1 MASTVVVRI
10 DVTPSLL
17 EWAVERAGWDDET
30 TQRRAPKLD
39 DWISGNERPTLKQ
52 LESFAQATHTP
63 FGLLF
68 LPEPPDEPVPIPDMR
83 TIGNTAVPRPSVD
96 LLDTIY
102 ICQNRQEWY
111 RDYARDHGAP
121 VLEFVGSATA
131 DTLPTD
137 AARAIR
143 EALDFDLSERA
154 VFTNSDDAL
163 RQLIDRIEAIG
174 VLVMVNG
181 IVGGDTHRALDPE
194 EFRGFALSD
203 PVAPLIFVNGADTKA
218 AQIFTLIH
226 ELAHVWLGGSAL
238 SDAAMVVRDGVAEEL
253 WCNKVA
259 AEVLVPLAALRRD
272 YQGEVTP
279 QELTRLARRYR
290 VSTLVILKRL
300 FDARFL
306 GWDDYREQYETAREA
321 AIELAKR
328 RRGENSGGNYYN
340 TQPLRLSR
348 QFARAVVASAYQG
361 DTSFRDAFHLLGT
374 KKHETFA
381 RLADEIGV
389 G

>member
-1 MASTVVVRI
+1 MAGTVVVR
-10 DVTPSLL
+10 VEVAPSLL

-39 DWISGNERPTLKQ
+39 EWISGERQPTLKQ
-52 LESFAQATHTP
+52 LESFAPATHPP
-63 FGLLF
+63 FGFLF
-68 LPEPPDEPVPIPDMR
+68 LPEPPNEPVPIPDMR
-83 TIGNTAVPRPSVD
+83 TVGNAAVPRPSAD

-102 ICQNRQEWY
+102 ICQTRQEWY

-121 VLEFVGSATA
+121 RLEFVGSATA
-131 DTLPTD
+131 DTPPAD
-137 AARAIR
+137 AARVIR
-143 EALDFDLSERA
+143 AALDFDLTERA

-238 SDAAMVVRDGVAEEL
+238 SDATMV
-253 WCNKVA
+253 
-259 AEVLVPLAALRRD
+259 
-272 YQGEVTP
+272 
-279 QELTRLARRYR
+279 
-290 VSTLVILKRL
+290 
-300 FDARFL
+300 
-306 GWDDYREQYETAREA
+306 
-321 AIELAKR
+321 
-328 RRGENSGGNYYN
+328 
-340 TQPLRLSR
+340 
-348 QFARAVVASAYQG
+348 
-361 DTSFRDAFHLLGT
+361 
-374 KKHETFA
+374 
-381 RLADEIGV
+381 
-389 G
+389 

>member
-1 MASTVVVRI
+1 MAGTVVVR
-10 DVTPSLL
+10 VSVAPSLL

-39 DWISGNERPTLKQ
+39 EWISGERQPTLKQ

-68 LPEPPDEPVPIPDMR
+68 LPEPPNEPVPIPDMR
-83 TIGNTAVPRPSVD
+83 TVGNAAVPRPSVD

-102 ICQNRQEWY
+102 ICQMRQDWY
-111 RDYARDHGAP
+111 REYLRDHGAP
-121 VLEFVGSATA
+121 ELDFVGSATI
-131 DTLPTD
+131 DTPVVQ
-137 AARAIR
+137 AAQAIR
-143 EALDFDLSERA
+143 RELGFDLTERA
-154 VFTNSDDAL
+154 VFANSDDAL
-163 RQLIDRIEAIG
+163 RRLIDRIENIG
-174 VLVMVNG
+174 VLVMVSG
-181 IVGGDTHRALDPE
+181 IVGGDTHRTLDPE

-203 PVAPLIFVNGADTKA
+203 PIAPLIFVNGADTKA

-238 SDAAMVVRDGVAEEL
+238 SDAAMVARDGVADEL
-253 WCNKVA
+253 WCNRVA

-272 YQGEVTP
+272 YQGQAIP

-300 FDARFL
+300 FDGGYL
-306 GWDDYREQYETAREA
+306 SWDDYRERYEAEHQA
-321 AIELAKR
+321 AVALAKR
-328 RRGENSGGNYYN
+328 RRGDRSGGDYYN

-348 QFARAVVASAYQG
+348 QFAKAVFASTYEG
-361 DTSFRDAFHLLGT
+361 DTSFREAFQLLGT
-374 KKHETFA
+374 RKHETFT

-389 G
+389 S

>member
-1 MASTVVVRI
+1 MRVSVA
-10 DVTPSLL
+10 PSLL

-39 DWISGNERPTLKQ
+39 EWISGERQPTLKQ

-68 LPEPPDEPVPIPDMR
+68 LPEPPNEPVPIPDMR
-83 TIGNTAVPRPSVD
+83 TVGNAAVPRPSVD

-102 ICQNRQEWY
+102 ICQMRQDWY
-111 RDYARDHGAP
+111 REYLRDHGAP
-121 VLEFVGSATA
+121 ELDFVGSATI
-131 DTLPTD
+131 DTPVVQ
-137 AARAIR
+137 AAQAIR
-143 EALDFDLSERA
+143 RELGFDLTERA
-154 VFTNSDDAL
+154 VFANSDDAL
-163 RQLIDRIEAIG
+163 RRLIDRIENIG
-174 VLVMVNG
+174 VLVMVSG
-181 IVGGDTHRALDPE
+181 IVGGDTHRTLDPE

-203 PVAPLIFVNGADTKA
+203 PIAPLIFVNGADTKA

-238 SDAAMVVRDGVAEEL
+238 SDAAMVARDGVADEL
-253 WCNKVA
+253 WCNRVA

-272 YQGEVTP
+272 YQGQAIP

-300 FDARFL
+300 FDGGYL
-306 GWDDYREQYETAREA
+306 SWDDYRERYEAEHQA
-321 AIELAKR
+321 AVALAKR
-328 RRGENSGGNYYN
+328 RRGDRSGGDYYN

-348 QFARAVVASAYQG
+348 QFAKAVFASTYEG
-361 DTSFRDAFHLLGT
+361 DTSFREAFQLLGT
-374 KKHETFA
+374 RKHETFT

-389 G
+389 S

>member
-1 MASTVVVRI
+1 MPVRVDVV
-10 DVTPSLL
+10 PSLL

-30 TQRRAPKLD
+30 TARRAPKLAAWLNGD
-39 DWISGNERPTLKQ
+39 ARPTLKQ
-52 LESFAQATHTP
+52 LEEFAQKTHAP

-68 LPEPPDEPVPIPDMR
+68 LPEPPNEPVPIPDMR
-83 TIGNTAVPRPSVD
+83 TIGNAAVPRPSVD
-96 LLDTIY
+96 LLDSIY
-102 ICQNRQEWY
+102 ICQTRQDWY
-111 RDYARDHGAP
+111 REYARDHGAP
-121 VLEFVGSATA
+121 ELEFVGSSTT
-131 DTLPTD
+131 DTPSVV
-137 AARAIR
+137 AAQGIR
-143 EALDFDLSERA
+143 GALGFDLTERT
-154 VFTNSDDAL
+154 VFASSDDAL
-163 RQLIDRIEAIG
+163 RRLIDRIESIG

-181 IVGGDTHRALDPE
+181 IVGGDTHRVLDSD

-203 PVAPLIFVNGADTKA
+203 PAVPLIFVNGADTKA

-238 SDAAMVVRDGVAEEL
+238 SDAAMVARDGVAEEL

-272 YQGEVTP
+272 YSGEATHEEVT
-279 QELTRLARRYR
+279 RLSRRYR

-306 GWDDYREQYETAREA
+306 SWDTYRKRYEEEHEA
-321 AIELAKR
+321 VVEHAKR

-348 QFARAVVASAYQG
+348 QFARAVVNSTYQG
-361 DTSFRDAFHLLGT
+361 DTSFRDAFQLLGT
-374 KKHETFA
+374 RKHETFT
-381 RLADEIGV
+381 RLADELGV

>member
-1 MASTVVVRI
+1 MPVR
-10 DVTPSLL
+10 VSVAPGLL
-17 EWAVERAGWDDET
+17 KWAVERAGWDDDT

-39 DWISGNERPTLKQ
+39 EWISGDRQPTLKQ

-68 LPEPPDEPVPIPDMR
+68 LPEPPNEPVPIPDMR
-83 TIGNTAVPRPSVD
+83 TVGNAAVPRPSAD

-102 ICQNRQEWY
+102 ICQTRQEWY

-121 VLEFVGSATA
+121 RLEFVGSAT
-131 DTLPTD
+131 TNTPPVD
-137 AARAIR
+137 AARTMRA
-143 EALDFDLSERA
+143 ALDFGLTERT
-154 VFTNSDDAL
+154 VFTSSDDAL
-163 RQLIDRIEAIG
+163 RRLIDRIEAIG

-203 PVAPLIFVNGADTKA
+203 PVAPLIFVNGSDTKA

-238 SDAAMVVRDGVAEEL
+238 SDAAMVARDGVVEEL
-253 WCNKVA
+253 WCNQVA
-259 AEVLVPLAALRRD
+259 AEVLVPLAALRGD
-272 YQGEVTP
+272 YQGELTP

-300 FDARFL
+300 FDAHFL
-306 GWDDYREQYETAREA
+306 GWDDYRERYEAEREA
-321 AIELAKR
+321 MIELAKR

-348 QFARAVVASAYQG
+348 QFARAVVASTYQG
-361 DTSFRDAFHLLGT
+361 DTSFRDAFQLLGT

-389 G
+389 A

>member
-1 MASTVVVRI
+1 MPVR
-10 DVTPSLL
+10 VSVAPSLL

-39 DWISGNERPTLKQ
+39 EWIRGDRQPTLKQ

-68 LPEPPDEPVPIPDMR
+68 LSEPPNEPVPIPDMR
-83 TIGNTAVPRPSVD
+83 TVGNATVPRPSVD

-102 ICQNRQEWY
+102 ICQTRQEWY

-121 VLEFVGSATA
+121 QLEFVGSATT
-131 DTLPTD
+131 DTPPVD
-137 AARAIR
+137 AARAVR
-143 EALDFDLSERA
+143 AALDFDLTERA
-154 VFTNSDDAL
+154 VFANSDDAL
-163 RQLIDRIEAIG
+163 RRLIDRIEAIG

-181 IVGGDTHRALDPE
+181 IVGGDTHRVLDPE

-218 AQIFTLIH
+218 AQIFTLVH
-226 ELAHVWLGGSAL
+226 ELAHVWLGRSAL
-238 SDAAMVVRDGVAEEL
+238 SDAAMVAQEGVAEEL
-253 WCNKVA
+253 WCNRVA
-259 AEVLVPLAALRRD
+259 AEVLVPLATLRRD
-272 YQGEVTP
+272 YQRELTP

-306 GWDDYREQYETAREA
+306 GWDQYRERYEVEREA
-321 AIELAKR
+321 AIESAKR
-328 RRGENSGGNYYN
+328 ARGANSGGNYYN

-348 QFARAVVASAYQG
+348 QFARAVVASTYQG

>member
-1 MASTVVVRI
+1 MPVR
-10 DVTPSLL
+10 VSVAPSLL

-30 TQRRAPKLD
+30 IERRAPKLD
-39 DWISGNERPTLKQ
+39 EWISGERQPTLKQ

-68 LPEPPDEPVPIPDMR
+68 LPEPPNEPVPIPDMR
-83 TIGNTAVPRPSVD
+83 TVGNATVPRPSVD

-102 ICQNRQEWY
+102 ICQTRQEWY
-111 RDYARDHGAP
+111 RDYARNHGAP
-121 VLEFVGSATA
+121 QLEFVGSATT
-131 DTLPTD
+131 DTPPVD

-143 EALDFDLSERA
+143 AALDFDLTERA
-154 VFTNSDDAL
+154 AFANSDDAL
-163 RQLIDRIEAIG
+163 RQLIDRTEAIG

-181 IVGGDTHRALDPE
+181 IVGGDTHRVLDPE

-203 PVAPLIFVNGADTKA
+203 PVAPLIFVNGTDTKA
-218 AQIFTLIH
+218 AQIFTLVH

-238 SDAAMVVRDGVAEEL
+238 SDAAMTARDGVAEEL
-253 WCNKVA
+253 WCNQVS

-272 YQGEVTP
+272 YQGEPTP

-300 FDARFL
+300 FDAHFL
-306 GWDDYREQYETAREA
+306 GWDDYQERYEAEREA
-321 AIELAKR
+321 VIELAKR
-328 RRGENSGGNYYN
+328 FRGENSGGNYYY

-348 QFARAVVASAYQG
+348 QFARAVVASTYQG
-361 DTSFRDAFHLLGT
+361 DTSFRDAFQLLGT

-381 RLADEIGV
+381 RLADEIGI